1 VNSYGLVATNTATQS
16 ENKIHDDAV
25 ARQYGFSGGLVP
37 GVVVFAYM
45 THPPAEQ
52 WGLDFLEK
60 GRMFARFVH
69 PVYDGE
75 QTEVVPVG
83 DAGDLEVR
91 KPKGEVC
98 AVGNAALL
106 PFRRPF
112 EIARYPH
119 EPLPAN
125 KPPAS
130 PEAFSDAPVLGS
142 LDVTFRLDRTGQYL
156 DDIHETLPLYR
167 QEGVAHPGWL
177 ISLANYVLSS
187 NVRLG
192 PWIHVESTVSFSSL
206 VHDGDRVSTRA
217 LVEEVTERK
226 GHKFVTL
233 DVAVIAND
241 TEAVMHARHTAIY
254 EPRRRRT
261 SEL

>member
-1 VNSYGLVATNTATQS
+1 VNPYSLVATNTAKQS

-45 THPPAEQ
+45 THPPVEQ
-52 WGLDFLEK
+52 WGLDFLEM
-60 GRMFARFVH
+60 GRMFARFVQ

-91 KPKGEVC
+91 NPKNEVC

-106 PFRRPF
+106 PFPRPF
-112 EIARYPH
+112 DVDRYPH
-119 EPLPAN
+119 EPLPPDP
-125 KPPAS
+125 PPAS
-130 PEAFSDAPVLGS
+130 AEAFHDFPVLGS
-142 LDVTFRLDRTGQYL
+142 LDATFHADKDSEYL
-156 DDIHETLPLYR
+156 DGIHETLPLYR
-167 QEGVAHPGWL
+167 EEGVAHPGWL

-192 PWIHVESTVSFSSL
+192 PWIHVQSDVEYCGL
-206 VHDGDRVSTRA
+206 VRDGDRVSTRA
-217 LVEEVTERK
+217 LVEDVTERK

-233 DVAVIAND
+233 DVAIVAND
-241 TEAVMHARHTAIY
+241 TVPVMNARHTAIY
-254 EPRRRRT
+254 EPRVRT
-261 SEL
+261 GG